1 MDRGAW
7 QATVH
12 GVTKSWTR
20 LRNSHSRHN
29 LRKIYLFSNKEKR
42 SEREVVVDGER
53 GARDKYGALCHPTLK
68 LHLKSW
74 VSKTDLGQSKGESW
88 ESSEIHW
95 LSHVEDFSGGASGK
109 APSCQCRR
117 HNRCGFHPWIQ
128 RIPWRRAWQPTPVLH
143 GQRSLAGYTMHRIT
157 KSQTGMKWLSTT
169 QQHITRTQ

>member
-1 MDRGAW
+1 MNSMDRGAW

-20 LRNSHSRHN
+20 LSDSHSRHN

-74 VSKTDLGQSKGESW
+74 VSKTDLGQSKGES
-88 ESSEIHW
+88 
-95 LSHVEDFSGGASGK
+95 
-109 APSCQCRR
+109 
-117 HNRCGFHPWIQ
+117 
-128 RIPWRRAWQPTPVLH
+128 
-143 GQRSLAGYTMHRIT
+143 
-157 KSQTGMKWLSTT
+157 
-169 QQHITRTQ
+169 